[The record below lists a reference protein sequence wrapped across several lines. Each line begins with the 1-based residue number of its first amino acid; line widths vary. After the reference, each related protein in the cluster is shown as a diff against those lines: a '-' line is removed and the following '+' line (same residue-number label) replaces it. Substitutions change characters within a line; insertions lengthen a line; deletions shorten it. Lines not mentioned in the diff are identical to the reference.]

1 MIKGFL
7 SKIND
12 KVNEAAIML
21 SIKVLPVKK
30 KVTSKLKETDGNWLD
45 ESFKYI
51 LAVVLGLLII
61 AGLYKLFKEVV
72 LPVLEQKV
80 KDGFNFKG

>member
-12 KVNEAAIML
+12 KVNEAAIIVSM
-21 SIKVLPVKK
+21 KALPIKK
-30 KVTSKLKETDGNWLD
+30 KAINKLNEKSGNWLD

-51 LAVVLGLLII
+51 LAVVIGLLVI
-61 AGLYKLFKEVV
+61 AGVYKLFKDVV
-72 LPVLEQKV
+72 LPTLEQKV